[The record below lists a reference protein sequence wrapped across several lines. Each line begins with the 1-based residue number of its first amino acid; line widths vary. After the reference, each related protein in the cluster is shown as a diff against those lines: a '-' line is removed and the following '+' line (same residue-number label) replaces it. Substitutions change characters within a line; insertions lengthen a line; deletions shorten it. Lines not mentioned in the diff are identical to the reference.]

1 MYEKLKILYIE
12 DSENDVVLMTLHLK
26 SICQNIYYKRVESK
40 SELTKVLKK
49 EKWDIIIIDNALPT
63 MTVFDAMDLIKMKNV
78 DIPMICV
85 SGSEMFDIKDQCI
98 DAGAEAF
105 ILKDNADEFVKVVE
119 NILQRCFDQNN
130 KNKSKRKIR

>member
-12 DSENDVVLMTLHLK
+12 DSENDAVLMTLHLK
-26 SICQNIYYKRVESK
+26 GICKNIHYIRVETK

-63 MTVFDAMDLIKMKNV
+63 MTAFDAIDLIKKKEV

-105 ILKDNADEFVKVVE
+105 ILKDNSEEFVKVVE
-119 NILQRCFDQNN
+119 KILQRSLDQNN
-130 KNKSKRKIR
+130 KNKSKRKTK